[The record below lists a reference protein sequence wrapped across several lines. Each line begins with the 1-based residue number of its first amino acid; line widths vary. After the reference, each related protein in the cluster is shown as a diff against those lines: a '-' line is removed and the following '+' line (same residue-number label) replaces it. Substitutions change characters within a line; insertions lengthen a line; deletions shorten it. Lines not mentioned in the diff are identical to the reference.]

1 MSALSGWENFYVI
14 VGTSAGALIG
24 LTFVA
29 VTLTRGGA
37 GARRGSRDTSVQHAD
52 DRTLWRRTLCL
63 RPAQR
68 AVADLVPPALILGLC
83 GLVGVIYSL
92 IVTRRL
98 RRFGNYA
105 PVLED
110 WLANSAAPLTAY
122 LALIVSAALLP
133 SNPEAA
139 LFIIA
144 GAILLL
150 LFDSIH
156 NAWMWRPISSS
167 SKCRERASMRR
178 RKTDL
183 ALGLQPDDRRP
194 KQCGLPFLTAP
205 PLKNNYP
212 PGGQC

>member
-29 VTLTRGGA
+29 VTLTREARVRGA
-37 GARRGSRDTSVQHAD
+37 GQGI
-52 DRTLWRRTLCL
+52 
-63 RPAQR
+63 PAYNTPTIVHFGVVLFVC
-68 AVADLVPPALILGLC
+68 ALLSAPWPDLVPPALILGPC

-156 NAWMWRPISSS
+156 NAWDVATYIVVQQVS
-167 SKCRERASMRR
+167 
-178 RKTDL
+178 RKGEHEETKD
-183 ALGLQPDDRRP
+183 
-194 KQCGLPFLTAP
+194 
-205 PLKNNYP
+205 
-212 PGGQC
+212 